1 MPSFTNNYTEPGT
14 YVVIDDD
21 IVTDVNTGL
30 LSVCIIGTGK
40 TTKNVNN
47 ELLELLPPTEV
58 VVDLNLNVNYPV
70 GTLLKY
76 DSSYYKVETEGSI
89 SYPEVV
95 PNSEFSKGDVL
106 MYDMSY
112 YEVTAVSTVI
122 PTAMEAT
129 VGEAYSQGDILATD
143 LGLETAKYYQ
153 VTVAG
158 TVTSP
163 VSDWLNSNATEIT
176 ESQASNILIAG
187 WLPENTIPIESQEE
201 ADSKL
206 ISNWLSANAIET
218 TIGYPD
224 WTPATDY
231 VVGNLMTYNN
241 SYYRCI
247 VSHTSPEEI
256 TSNYLN
262 TNWVEVSPIATY
274 YSAQLQAGITNKPDV
289 AVDAIS
295 SKTYKNSDEIK
306 YFEVD
311 GQTFKWL
318 APVVNGTAVMPQI
331 SADGKYSVTVG
342 YTVEKTSADREAKSY
357 TRLSS
362 IFAAYGEPSAE
373 NTISAGAQV
382 AYDNGATAFYCIQPE
397 VNPVTG
403 NIDAAGLQSALREAS
418 KVNAYCILPMV
429 SPYDADDAA
438 NRLTMAQIISA
449 CKTHVEN
456 MSTTLERK
464 ERLVVLS
471 DSLDIEVSDDI
482 DKAIDNYKSNA
493 ASANSARVIYI
504 TPSLVTVALD
514 SGTVAQANG
523 MYAAAALAGIIC
535 NNNYT
540 CGEPISGKTLADVT
554 INDRYTREEKNILA
568 SYGCLVLEGAE
579 GTSVAKIRHA
589 LSTATGDLVKSE
601 IKITKIK
608 DVISNTLRLALD
620 RAYINTRF
628 TGASTISEM
637 TATVNTILSSF
648 LANNDIV
655 SYNNLV
661 IAQDLNYPNQ
671 VNVSFRIQPTVD
683 VNYILV
689 TFGVSFQG

>member
-47 ELLELLPPTEV
+47 ELLELLPPIEEV
-58 VVDLNLNVNYPV
+58 KNVSLNTAYTS
-70 GTLLKY
+70 GDLLKY
-76 DSSYYKVETEGSI
+76 DASYFKVTTAGTI
-89 SYPEVV
+89 SYPEVR
-95 PNSEFSKGDVL
+95 PGARFELGDIL
-106 MYDMSY
+106 MYGTGY
-112 YEVTAVSTVI
+112 YEVITAGTI
-122 PTAMEAT
+122 PTAKE
-129 VGEAYSQGDILATD
+129 
-143 LGLETAKYYQ
+143 GLEVGDELEQGNILFYNDTYYR
-153 VTVAG
+153 VTTAG
-158 TVTSP
+158 TVTDPISTWLQNNAEVITETEADNSLVSP
-163 VSDWLNSNATEIT
+163 WIASNTRGIESQDIANDKLITNWLNSNAVET
-176 ESQASNILIAG
+176 S
-187 WLPENTIPIESQEE
+187 
-201 ADSKL
+201 
-206 ISNWLSANAIET
+206 IS
-218 TIGYPD
+218 YPD
-224 WTPATDY
+224 WTPNTDY
-231 VVGNLMTYNN
+231 TVGNLMMYEAKHYKCVIT
-241 SYYRCI
+241 
-247 VSHTSPEEI
+247 HTSPESV
-256 TSNYLN
+256 TTNYLN

-274 YSAQLQAGITNKPDV
+274 YSAQLQAGIINLPMV

-306 YFEVD
+306 YFEVEN
-311 GQTFKWL
+311 QTFKWL

-342 YTVEKTSADREAKSY
+342 YTIEKTSADREAKSY

-362 IFAAYGEPSAE
+362 IYAAYGEPSAE
-373 NTISAGAQV
+373 NTISAGAQI

-397 VNPVTG
+397 VNEVTG
-403 NIDAAGLQSALREAS
+403 NIDAAGLQAALRQAS
-418 KVNAYCILPMV
+418 KVNTYCILPMV
-429 SPYDADDAA
+429 SPYTISGDTT
-438 NRLTMAQIISA
+438 NSLTMSQIISA

-464 ERLVVLS
+464 ERIVILS
-471 DSLDIEVSDDI
+471 DTLTIETNDNI
-482 DKAIDNYKSNA
+482 DESIAEYKANA
-493 ASANSARVIYI
+493 SSANSARVIYV

-514 SGTVAQANG
+514 TGTVAAANG

-589 LSTATGDLVKSE
+589 LSTATGDFVKSE

-608 DVISNTLRLALD
+608 DVISSTLRLALD
-620 RAYINTRF
+620 KAYINTRF
-628 TGASTISEM
+628 AGASTISEM

-648 LANNDIV
+648 LANNDII

>member
-1 MPSFTNNYTEPGT
+1 
-14 YVVIDDD
+14 
-21 IVTDVNTGL
+21 
-30 LSVCIIGTGK
+30 
-40 TTKNVNN
+40 
-47 ELLELLPPTEV
+47 
-58 VVDLNLNVNYPV
+58 
-70 GTLLKY
+70 
-76 DSSYYKVETEGSI
+76 
-89 SYPEVV
+89 
-95 PNSEFSKGDVL
+95 
-106 MYDMSY
+106 
-112 YEVTAVSTVI
+112 
-122 PTAMEAT
+122 
-129 VGEAYSQGDILATD
+129 
-143 LGLETAKYYQ
+143 
-153 VTVAG
+153 
-158 TVTSP
+158 
-163 VSDWLNSNATEIT
+163 
-176 ESQASNILIAG
+176 
-187 WLPENTIPIESQEE
+187 
-201 ADSKL
+201 
-206 ISNWLSANAIET
+206 
-218 TIGYPD
+218 
-224 WTPATDY
+224 
-231 VVGNLMTYNN
+231 
-241 SYYRCI
+241 
-247 VSHTSPEEI
+247 
-256 TSNYLN
+256 
-262 TNWVEVSPIATY
+262 
-274 YSAQLQAGITNKPDV
+274 
-289 AVDAIS
+289 
-295 SKTYKNSDEIK
+295 
-306 YFEVD
+306 
-311 GQTFKWL
+311 
-318 APVVNGTAVMPQI
+318 
-331 SADGKYSVTVG
+331 
-342 YTVEKTSADREAKSY
+342 
-357 TRLSS
+357 
-362 IFAAYGEPSAE
+362 
-373 NTISAGAQV
+373 
-382 AYDNGATAFYCIQPE
+382 
-397 VNPVTG
+397 
-403 NIDAAGLQSALREAS
+403 
-418 KVNAYCILPMV
+418 
-429 SPYDADDAA
+429 
-438 NRLTMAQIISA
+438 
-449 CKTHVEN
+449 

-471 DSLDIEVSDDI
+471 DSLDNEVSDDI

-493 ASANSARVIYI
+493 ASANSPRVIYI
-504 TPSLVTVALD
+504 TPSMVTVALD